1 MLKHKNNRQGLAS
14 GKGDDYQVGVFAFT
28 DNDELVLVPGRKS
41 EEWILP
47 KGNTAKR
54 RSDREQARE
63 EAYEEAGLEGK
74 LEFKYFEFDVHG
86 KVSKLRIYPMKV
98 TKICKDFPE
107 KKQRKRILTSF
118 DEAERIA
125 KGNYSEIIRELRK
138 QIG

>member
-1 MLKHKNNRQGLAS
+1 MLKYKNNRQGLAS

-28 DNDELVLVPGRKS
+28 DNEELVLVTGRKS
-41 EEWILP
+41 EQWILP

-63 EAYEEAGLEGK
+63 EAYEEAGVQGNMEWR
-74 LEFKYFEFDVHG
+74 YFEFDIHG
-86 KVSKLRIYPMKV
+86 KVNKLRIYPMKI
-98 TKICKDFPE
+98 TKMLNDFPE
-107 KKQRKRILTSF
+107 KDERKRMVTTF
-118 DEAERIA
+118 DEAERIT

>member
-1 MLKHKNNRQGLAS
+1 MLKHKNNRQGLAA

-28 DNDELVLVPGRKS
+28 DNEEVVLVTGRKS

-47 KGNTAKR
+47 KGNTAKC

-63 EAYEEAGLEGK
+63 EAYEEAGLEGTMQW
-74 LEFKYFEFDVHG
+74 KYFEFDVHG
-86 KVSKLRIYPMKV
+86 KVNKLRVYPMKV

-118 DEAERIA
+118 DEAERIS

>member
-1 MLKHKNNRQGLAS
+1 MLKHKNNRQGLAA

-28 DNDELVLVPGRKS
+28 DNEEVVLVTGRKS

-54 RSDREQARE
+54 RSDRDQARE
-63 EAYEEAGLEGK
+63 EAYEEAGLQGNMEWR
-74 LEFKYFEFDVHG
+74 YFEFDVHG
-86 KVSKLRIYPMKV
+86 KVNKLRIYPMKV
-98 TKICKDFPE
+98 TKMLNDFPE
-107 KKQRKRILTSF
+107 KKQRKRIVTSF
-118 DEAERIA
+118 DEAERIT